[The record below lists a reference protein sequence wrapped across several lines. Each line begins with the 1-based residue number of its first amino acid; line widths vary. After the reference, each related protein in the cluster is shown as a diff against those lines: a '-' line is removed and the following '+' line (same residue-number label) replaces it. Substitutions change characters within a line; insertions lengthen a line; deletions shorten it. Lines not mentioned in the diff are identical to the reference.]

1 MLASFRR
8 LSKSKIGTGIMAF
21 VLLAILGGFALAD
34 LSNFGT
40 GIPGFGLGSSTLA
53 KIGGEE
59 INEKEMSD
67 AMERHL
73 AQVRQQNPNADY
85 PAVAGDVEPLLSEMI
100 DQSAVI
106 AFTNKYGFEISKR
119 LIDAEIADLPGV
131 RGLNGKPSVQG
142 YQQLLAQNRLTDA
155 EVRRRLAAQIAARY
169 LLLPVSAV
177 ARVPVGVASP
187 YAQMLLE
194 EREGEA
200 AVVPFTAFTTGL
212 NPTDADLQRYYTANR
227 SRYMVPEQRVV
238 RFARIGPDQVAS
250 VAATDQEVEAYYKAN
265 QSAYAAKETRDLTQV
280 VVPDQAT
287 ANAIAARA
295 KAGAKL
301 AAAAAPAGA
310 NAAVSSPV
318 AQTREAYASV
328 AGDKVAAA
336 AFSAPS
342 GAIVGPVQ
350 SDFGWAVVKVES
362 VKTIGG
368 KSLAAAN
375 SEIAAKLTDE
385 KRKEALEDLVDK
397 VQDAVE
403 GGSNFGEV
411 AAASK
416 LPVTT
421 TPLVMANG
429 VARADPAYKVPA
441 ELAAAL
447 KTGFDIAPSDQPEIA
462 SLPDK
467 KLGYVMVSPAEVVA
481 AAPEPLAKIRDR
493 VAGDWIAAEGLVR
506 AKAAAAAIAAKSSQG
521 VSVTDA
527 IKQGGTA
534 LPVRPLKARRLQI
547 AQANPEVVPALRT
560 LFSLPAGKARMVSDT
575 QGRGFFVVKV
585 DKINRANALAAL
597 PLIGQMRGELQQAT
611 SDDYARQFVAAIRED
626 IKVRRNENAIKALK
640 RRFASAGS

>member
-8 LSKSKIGTGIMAF
+8 LSKSKIGTGIMAV
-21 VLLAILGGFALAD
+21 VLLAILAGFALAD

-73 AQVRQQNPNADY
+73 SQVRQQNPNADY
-85 PAVAGDVEPLLSEMI
+85 PSIAGDVDPLLAEMI

-106 AFTNKYGFEISKR
+106 AFANKYGFDISKR

-200 AVVPFTAFTTGL
+200 AVVPFTAFTAGL
-212 NPTDADLQRYYTANR
+212 NPTDPDLQRYYAANR

-238 RFARIGPDQVAS
+238 RFARIGPDQVAN

-265 QSAYAAKETRDLTQV
+265 QSAYAAKETRDFTQV

-287 ANAIAARA
+287 ANAIAGRA

-310 NAAVSSPV
+310 NAAVSSPA

-350 SDFGWAVVKVES
+350 SDFGWAVIKVES

-368 KSLAAAN
+368 KSLAAAKT
-375 SEIAAKLTDE
+375 EIAAKLTGE

-397 VQDAVE
+397 VQDSVE
-403 GGSNFGEV
+403 GGSNFSEI

-421 TPLVMANG
+421 TPLIMANG
-429 VARADPAYKVPA
+429 TSRADAAYKIPA

-462 SLPDK
+462 ALPDK
-467 KLGYVMVSPAEVVA
+467 SGYVMVSPSEVVA

-493 VAGDWIAAEGLVR
+493 VVGDWTAAQGLVR

-521 VSVTDA
+521 MSLADA
-527 IKQGGTA
+527 IKQSGAA

-585 DKINRANALAAL
+585 DKINPANALAAI
-597 PLIGQMRGELQQAT
+597 PLIGQMRSELQQAT

-626 IKVRRNENAIKALK
+626 IKVRRNEGAIRALK
-640 RRFASAGS
+640 QRFATSGN

>member
-8 LSKSKIGTGIMAF
+8 LSKSKIGTGIMAA
-21 VLLAILGGFALAD
+21 VLLAILAGFALAD

-73 AQVRQQNPNADY
+73 TQVRQQNPNADY
-85 PAVAGDVEPLLSEMI
+85 PSIAGDVDPLLAEMI

-106 AFTNKYGFEISKR
+106 AFANKYGFDISKR

-155 EVRRRLAAQIAARY
+155 EVRRRLTAQIAARY

-200 AVVPFTAFTTGL
+200 AVVPFTAFTAGL
-212 NPTDADLQRYYTANR
+212 NPTDPDLQRYYAANR
-227 SRYMVPEQRVV
+227 DRYMVPEQRVV
-238 RFARIGPDQVAS
+238 RFARIGPDQVAN

-265 QSAYAAKETRDLTQV
+265 QSAYATKETRDFTQV

-301 AAAAAPAGA
+301 VAAAAPAGA
-310 NAAVSSPV
+310 NAAVSSP
-318 AQTREAYASV
+318 AGQTREAYASV

-350 SDFGWAVVKVES
+350 SDFGWAVIKVES

-368 KSLAAAN
+368 KSLAAAKT
-375 SEIAAKLTDE
+375 EIAAKLTDE
-385 KRKEALEDLVDK
+385 RRKEALEDLVDK
-397 VQDAVE
+397 VQDSVE
-403 GGSNFGEV
+403 GGSNFSEI

-421 TPLVMANG
+421 TPLIMANG
-429 VARADPAYKVPA
+429 TSRADAAYKIPA

-462 SLPDK
+462 ALPDK
-467 KLGYVMVSPAEVVA
+467 SGYVMVSPSEVVP

-493 VAGDWIAAEGLVR
+493 VVGDWTAAQGLVR
-506 AKAAAAAIAAKSSQG
+506 AKAAAAAIATKSSQG
-521 VSVTDA
+521 MSLADA
-527 IKQGGTA
+527 VKQSGA
-534 LPVRPLKARRLQI
+534 LLPIQPLKARRLQI

-560 LFSLPAGKARMVSDT
+560 LFSLPAGKARMVTDT

-585 DKINRANALAAL
+585 DKINPANALAAI
-597 PLIGQMRGELQQAT
+597 PLIGQMRSELQQAT

-626 IKVRRNENAIKALK
+626 IKVRRNEDAIRALK
-640 RRFASAGS
+640 QRFATSGS

>member
-8 LSKSKIGTGIMAF
+8 LSKSKIGTGIMAV
-21 VLLAILGGFALAD
+21 VLLAILAGFALAD

-73 AQVRQQNPNADY
+73 SQVRQQNPNADY
-85 PAVAGDVEPLLSEMI
+85 PSIAGDVDPLLAEMI

-106 AFTNKYGFEISKR
+106 AFANKYGFDISKR

-155 EVRRRLAAQIAARY
+155 EVRRRLTAQIAARY

-200 AVVPFTAFTTGL
+200 AVVPFTAFTAGL
-212 NPTDADLQRYYTANR
+212 NPTDPDLQRYYAANR

-238 RFARIGPDQVAS
+238 RFARIGPDQVAN

-265 QSAYAAKETRDLTQV
+265 QSAYAAKETRDFTQV

-287 ANAIAARA
+287 ANAIAGQA
-295 KAGAKL
+295 KAGARL

-310 NAAVSSPV
+310 NAAVSSPA

-342 GAIVGPVQ
+342 GGIVGPVQ
-350 SDFGWAVVKVES
+350 SDFGWAVIKVES

-368 KSLAAAN
+368 KSLAAAKT
-375 SEIAAKLTDE
+375 EIAAKLTGE

-397 VQDAVE
+397 VQDSVE
-403 GGSNFGEV
+403 GGSNFSEI

-416 LPVTT
+416 LPVTI
-421 TPLVMANG
+421 TPLIMANG
-429 VARADPAYKVPA
+429 TSRADAAYKIPA

-462 SLPDK
+462 ALPDK
-467 KLGYVMVSPAEVVA
+467 SGYVMVSPSEVVA

-493 VAGDWIAAEGLVR
+493 VAGDWTAAQGLVR
-506 AKAAAAAIAAKSSQG
+506 ARAAAAAIAAKSSRG
-521 VSVTDA
+521 MSLSDA
-527 IKQGGTA
+527 VKQSGA
-534 LPVRPLKARRLQI
+534 VIPIQPLKARRLQI

-585 DKINRANALAAL
+585 DKINPANALAAI
-597 PLIGQMRGELQQAT
+597 PLIGQMRSELQQAT

-626 IKVRRNENAIKALK
+626 IKVRRNEGAIRALK
-640 RRFASAGS
+640 QRFATSGN

>member
-8 LSKSKIGTGIMAF
+8 LSKSKIGTGIMAV
-21 VLLAILGGFALAD
+21 VLLAILAGFALAD

-73 AQVRQQNPNADY
+73 TQVRQQNPNADY
-85 PAVAGDVEPLLSEMI
+85 PSIAGDVDPLLAEMI

-106 AFTNKYGFEISKR
+106 AFANKYGFDISKR

-155 EVRRRLAAQIAARY
+155 EVRRRLTAQIAARY

-200 AVVPFTAFTTGL
+200 AVVPFTAFTAGL
-212 NPTDADLQRYYTANR
+212 NPTDPDLQRYYAANR

-238 RFARIGPDQVAS
+238 RFARIGPDQVAN

-265 QSAYAAKETRDLTQV
+265 QSAYAAKETRDFTQV

-287 ANAIAARA
+287 ANAIAGQA
-295 KAGAKL
+295 KAGARL

-310 NAAVSSPV
+310 NAAVSSPA

-342 GAIVGPVQ
+342 GGIVGPVQ
-350 SDFGWAVVKVES
+350 SDFGWAVIKVES

-368 KSLAAAN
+368 KSLAAAKT
-375 SEIAAKLTDE
+375 EIAAKLTGE

-397 VQDAVE
+397 VQDSVE
-403 GGSNFGEV
+403 GGSNFSEI

-416 LPVTT
+416 LPVTI
-421 TPLVMANG
+421 TPLIMANG
-429 VARADPAYKVPA
+429 TSRADAAYKIPA

-462 SLPDK
+462 ALPDK
-467 KLGYVMVSPAEVVA
+467 SGYVMVSPSEVVA

-493 VAGDWIAAEGLVR
+493 VAGDWTAAQGLVR
-506 AKAAAAAIAAKSSQG
+506 ARAAAAAIAAKSSRG
-521 VSVTDA
+521 MSLSDA
-527 IKQGGTA
+527 VKQSGA
-534 LPVRPLKARRLQI
+534 VIPIQPLKARRLQI

-585 DKINRANALAAL
+585 DKINPANALAAI
-597 PLIGQMRGELQQAT
+597 PLIGQMRSELQQAT

-626 IKVRRNENAIKALK
+626 IKVRRNEGAIRALK
-640 RRFASAGS
+640 QRFATSGN

>member
-8 LSKSKIGTGIMAF
+8 LSKSKIGTGIMAV
-21 VLLAILGGFALAD
+21 VLLAILAGFALAD

-73 AQVRQQNPNADY
+73 SQVRQQNPNADY
-85 PAVAGDVEPLLSEMI
+85 PSIAGDVDPLLAEMI

-106 AFTNKYGFEISKR
+106 AFANKYGFDISKR

-200 AVVPFTAFTTGL
+200 AVVPFTAFTAGL
-212 NPTDADLQRYYTANR
+212 NPTDPDLQRYYAANR

-238 RFARIGPDQVAS
+238 RFARIGPDQVAN

-265 QSAYAAKETRDLTQV
+265 QSAYAAKETRDFTQV

-287 ANAIAARA
+287 ANAIAGQA
-295 KAGAKL
+295 KAGARL

-310 NAAVSSPV
+310 NAAVSSPA

-342 GAIVGPVQ
+342 GGIVGPVQ
-350 SDFGWAVVKVES
+350 SDFGWAVIKVES

-368 KSLAAAN
+368 KSLAAAKT
-375 SEIAAKLTDE
+375 EIAAKLTGE

-397 VQDAVE
+397 VQDSVE
-403 GGSNFGEV
+403 GGSNFSEI

-416 LPVTT
+416 LPVTI
-421 TPLVMANG
+421 TPLIMANG
-429 VARADPAYKVPA
+429 TSRADAAYKIPA

-462 SLPDK
+462 ALPDK
-467 KLGYVMVSPAEVVA
+467 SGYVMVSPSEVVA

-493 VAGDWIAAEGLVR
+493 VAGEWTAAQGLVR
-506 AKAAAAAIAAKSSQG
+506 ARAAAAAIAAKSSRG
-521 VSVTDA
+521 MSLSDA
-527 IKQGGTA
+527 VKQSGA
-534 LPVRPLKARRLQI
+534 VIPIQPLKARRLQI

-585 DKINRANALAAL
+585 DKINPANALAAI
-597 PLIGQMRGELQQAT
+597 PLIGQMRSELQQAT

-626 IKVRRNENAIKALK
+626 IKVRRNEGAIRALK
-640 RRFASAGS
+640 QRFATSGN

>member
-8 LSKSKIGTGIMAF
+8 LSKSKIGTGIMAV
-21 VLLAILGGFALAD
+21 VLLAILAGFALAD

-73 AQVRQQNPNADY
+73 TQVRQQNPNAYY
-85 PAVAGDVEPLLSEMI
+85 PSIAGDVDPLLAEMI

-106 AFTNKYGFEISKR
+106 AFANKYGFDISKR

-155 EVRRRLAAQIAARY
+155 EVRRRLTAQIAARY

-200 AVVPFTAFTTGL
+200 AVVPFTAFTAGL
-212 NPTDADLQRYYTANR
+212 NPSDPDLQRYYAANR
-227 SRYMVPEQRVV
+227 SRYVVAEQRVV
-238 RFARIGPDQVAS
+238 RFARIGPDQVAN

-265 QSAYAAKETRDLTQV
+265 QSAYAAKETRDFTQV

-310 NAAVSSPV
+310 NAAVSSPA
-318 AQTREAYASV
+318 AQTREAFASV

-342 GAIVGPVQ
+342 GDIVGPVQ
-350 SDFGWAVVKVES
+350 SDFGWAVIRVES

-368 KSLAAAN
+368 KSLAAAKT
-375 SEIAAKLTDE
+375 EIAAKLTGE

-397 VQDAVE
+397 VQDSVE
-403 GGSNFGEV
+403 GGSNFSEI

-421 TPLVMANG
+421 TPLIMANG
-429 VARADPAYKVPA
+429 TSRADAAYKVPA
-441 ELAAAL
+441 ELAPAL

-462 SLPDK
+462 ALPDK
-467 KLGYVMVSPAEVVA
+467 SGYVMVSPSEVVA

-493 VAGDWIAAEGLVR
+493 VLGDWTAAQGLVR
-506 AKAAAAAIAAKSSQG
+506 ARAAAAAIAAKSSKG
-521 VSVTDA
+521 MSLADA
-527 IKQGGTA
+527 VKQSGAT
-534 LPVRPLKARRLQI
+534 LPIQPLKARRLQI

-585 DKINRANALAAL
+585 DKVNPANALAAI
-597 PLIGQMRGELQQAT
+597 PLIGQMRSELQQAT

-626 IKVRRNENAIKALK
+626 IKVRRNEDAIRALK
-640 RRFASAGS
+640 QRFATSGS

>member
-8 LSKSKIGTGIMAF
+8 LSKSKIGTGIMAA
-21 VLLAILGGFALAD
+21 VLLAILAGFALAD

-53 KIGGEE
+53 KVGGEE
-59 INEKEMSD
+59 ITEKEMSD

-73 AQVRQQNPNADY
+73 SQVRQQNPNADY
-85 PAVAGDVEPLLSEMI
+85 RSIVGDVDPLLAEMV
-100 DQSAVI
+100 DQGAII
-106 AFTNKYGFEISKR
+106 AFTDKYGFAISKR
-119 LIDAEIADLPGV
+119 LIDAEIANLPGV

-155 EVRRRLAAQIAARY
+155 QVRRQLAAQIAARY
-169 LLLPVSAV
+169 LLLPLSAV
-177 ARVPVGVASP
+177 ARVPVGVAAP

-194 EREGEA
+194 EREGQA
-200 AVVPFTAFTTGL
+200 AVVPFTAFTADL
-212 NPTDADLQRYYTANR
+212 KPTDADVQRYYTANHN
-227 SRYMVPEQRVV
+227 RYMVPEQRVV
-238 RFARIGPDQVAS
+238 RFARIGPEQVANVS
-250 VAATDQEVEAYYKAN
+250 ATDQEIEAYYKAN
-265 QSAYAAKETRDLTQV
+265 QTVYATKDTRDLTQV

-310 NAAVSSPV
+310 NAAVSSPMG
-318 AQTREAYASV
+318 QTREAYAAV
-328 AGDKVAAA
+328 AGAKVAAA

-350 SDFGWAVVKVES
+350 SDFGWTVIKVES

-368 KSLAAAN
+368 KSLAAAKA
-375 SEIAAKLTDE
+375 EIAAKLTEE

-397 VQDAVE
+397 VQDSVE
-403 GGSNFGEV
+403 GGSNFSEV
-411 AAASK
+411 AAESK

-429 VARADPAYKVPA
+429 TSRADPAYKLPP

-447 KTGFDIAPSDQPEIA
+447 KSGFDIAPSDQPEVA

-467 KLGYVMVSPAEVVA
+467 SGYVMVSPSEVVA

-493 VAGDWIAAEGLVR
+493 VVGDWTAAQGLARARTAAAGIAAR
-506 AKAAAAAIAAKSSQG
+506 ASQG
-521 VSVTDA
+521 MSLADA
-527 IKQGGTA
+527 VKQSGAA
-534 LPVRPLKARRLQI
+534 LPIQPLKARRVEI
-547 AQANPEVVPALRT
+547 AQANPQAVGPLRA
-560 LFSLPAGKARMVSDT
+560 LFSLSAGKARMVPDA

-585 DKINRANALAAL
+585 DKINPANSLAAL

-611 SDDYARQFVAAIRED
+611 SDDYARQFVSAIRED
-626 IKVRRNENAIKALK
+626 IKVRRNESAIQALK

>member
-8 LSKSKIGTGIMAF
+8 LSKSKIGTGIMAV
-21 VLLAILGGFALAD
+21 VLLAILAGFALAD

-73 AQVRQQNPNADY
+73 TQVRQQNPNADY
-85 PAVAGDVEPLLSEMI
+85 PSIAGDVDPLLAEMI

-106 AFTNKYGFEISKR
+106 AFANKYGFDISKR

-155 EVRRRLAAQIAARY
+155 EVRRRLTAQIAARY

-200 AVVPFTAFTTGL
+200 AVVPFTAFTAGL
-212 NPTDADLQRYYTANR
+212 NPTDPDLQRYYAANR
-227 SRYMVPEQRVV
+227 DRYMVPEQRVV
-238 RFARIGPDQVAS
+238 RFARIGPDQVAN

-265 QSAYAAKETRDLTQV
+265 QSAYAAKETRDFTQV

-287 ANAIAARA
+287 ANAIAGRA
-295 KAGAKL
+295 KTGAKL

-310 NAAVSSPV
+310 NAAVSSPA
-318 AQTREAYASV
+318 AQTREAFASV

-350 SDFGWAVVKVES
+350 SDFGWAVIRVES

-368 KSLAAAN
+368 KSLAAAKT
-375 SEIAAKLTDE
+375 EIAAKLTGE

-397 VQDAVE
+397 VQDSVE
-403 GGSNFGEV
+403 GGSNFSEI

-421 TPLVMANG
+421 TPLIMANG
-429 VARADPAYKVPA
+429 TSRADAAYKVPA
-441 ELAAAL
+441 ELAPAL

-462 SLPDK
+462 ALPDK
-467 KLGYVMVSPAEVVA
+467 SGYVMVSPSEVVA

-493 VAGDWIAAEGLVR
+493 VLGDWTAAQGLVR
-506 AKAAAAAIAAKSSQG
+506 ARAAAAAIAAKSSKG
-521 VSVTDA
+521 MSLADA
-527 IKQGGTA
+527 VKQSGAT
-534 LPVRPLKARRLQI
+534 LPIQPLKARRLQI

-585 DKINRANALAAL
+585 DKVNPANALAAI
-597 PLIGQMRGELQQAT
+597 PLIGQMRSELQQAT

-626 IKVRRNENAIKALK
+626 IKVRRNEDAIRALK
-640 RRFASAGS
+640 QRFATSGS

>member
-8 LSKSKIGTGIMAF
+8 LSKSKIGTGIMAA
-21 VLLAILGGFALAD
+21 VLLAILAGFALAD

-73 AQVRQQNPNADY
+73 TQVRQQNPNADY
-85 PAVAGDVEPLLSEMI
+85 PSIAGDVDPLLAEMI

-106 AFTNKYGFEISKR
+106 AFANKYGFDISKR

-200 AVVPFTAFTTGL
+200 AVVPFTAFTAGL
-212 NPTDADLQRYYTANR
+212 NPTDPDLQRYYAANR

-238 RFARIGPDQVAS
+238 RFARIGPDQVAN

-265 QSAYAAKETRDLTQV
+265 QSAYAAKETRDFTQV

-295 KAGAKL
+295 KAGARL

-310 NAAVSSPV
+310 NAAVSSPA
-318 AQTREAYASV
+318 AQTREAFASV

-342 GAIVGPVQ
+342 GGIVGPVQ
-350 SDFGWAVVKVES
+350 SDFGWAVIKVES

-368 KSLAAAN
+368 KSLAAAKT
-375 SEIAAKLTDE
+375 EIAAKLTGE

-397 VQDAVE
+397 VQDSVE
-403 GGSNFGEV
+403 GGSNFSEI

-416 LPVTT
+416 LPVTI
-421 TPLVMANG
+421 TPLIMANG
-429 VARADPAYKVPA
+429 TSRADAAYKIPA

-462 SLPDK
+462 ALPDK
-467 KLGYVMVSPAEVVA
+467 SGYVMVSPSEVVA

-493 VAGDWIAAEGLVR
+493 VAGEWTAAQGLVR
-506 AKAAAAAIAAKSSQG
+506 ARAAAAAIAAKSSRG
-521 VSVTDA
+521 MSLSDA
-527 IKQGGTA
+527 VKQSGA
-534 LPVRPLKARRLQI
+534 VIPIQPLKARRLQI

-585 DKINRANALAAL
+585 DKINPANALAAI
-597 PLIGQMRGELQQAT
+597 PLIGQMRSELQQAT

-626 IKVRRNENAIKALK
+626 IKVRRNESAIRALK
-640 RRFASAGS
+640 QRFASAGS

>member
-8 LSKSKIGTGIMAF
+8 LSKSKIGTGIMAA
-21 VLLAILGGFALAD
+21 VLLAILAGFALAD

-53 KIGGEE
+53 KIGSQE
-59 INEKEMSD
+59 ISEKEMSD

-85 PAVAGDVEPLLSEMI
+85 PSVAGDVDPLLAEMI
-100 DQSAVI
+100 DQSSVV
-106 AFTNKYGFEISKR
+106 AFADKYGFQISKR
-119 LIDAEIADLPGV
+119 LIDAEIAGLPGV
-131 RGLNGKPSVQG
+131 RGLNGKPDVRA

-155 EVRRRLAAQIAARY
+155 QVRQRLMAQIAARY

-200 AVVPFTAFTTGL
+200 AVVPFTAFTAGL
-212 NPTDADLQRYYTANR
+212 KPTDADLQRYYAANR
-227 SRYMVPEQRVV
+227 SRYMVPEQRIV
-238 RFARIGPDQVAS
+238 RFAKIGPDQVAN
-250 VAATDQEVEAYYKAN
+250 VAATDQEIEAYYKSN

-310 NAAVSSPV
+310 NAAVSSP
-318 AQTREAYASV
+318 AGQTREAYAAV
-328 AGDKVAAA
+328 AGAKVAAA
-336 AFSAPS
+336 AFSATS
-342 GAIVGPVQ
+342 GTVVGPVQ
-350 SDFGWAVVKVES
+350 SDFGWAVIKVES
-362 VKTIGG
+362 VKTIGA
-368 KSLAAAN
+368 KPLAAAKA
-375 SEIAAKLTDE
+375 EIAAKLTPE

-397 VQDAVE
+397 VQDAIE
-403 GGSNFGEV
+403 GGSNFSEV
-411 AAASK
+411 AAQSK

-429 VARADPAYKVPA
+429 VSRADPAYKLPA

-462 SLPDK
+462 ALPDK
-467 KLGYVMVSPAEVVA
+467 SAGYVIVSPAEVVP

-493 VAGDWIAAEGLVR
+493 VIGDWTAAEGLVR
-506 AKAAAAAIAAKSSQG
+506 AKAAATAIAARASTGMSL
-521 VSVTDA
+521 TDA
-527 IKQGGTA
+527 VKQSGAA
-534 LPVRPLKARRLQI
+534 LPVQSLKARRVQI
-547 AQANPEVVPALRT
+547 AQANPQVVPTLRT
-560 LFSLPAGKARMVSDT
+560 LFSLTAGKARMVRDT

-597 PLIGQMRGELQQAT
+597 PLIGQMRGELEQAV
-611 SDDYARQFVAAIRED
+611 SDDYARQFVSAIRED
-626 IKVRRNENAIKALK
+626 IKVRRNEDAIRALK
-640 RRFASAGS
+640 QRFARAGS

>member
-8 LSKSKIGTGIMAF
+8 LSKSKIGTGIMVA
-21 VLLAILGGFALAD
+21 VLLAILAGFALAD

-53 KIGGEE
+53 KVGGQE
-59 INEKEMSD
+59 INDKEMSD

-73 AQVRQQNPNADY
+73 AEVRRQNPNADY
-85 PAVAGDVEPLLSEMI
+85 PSIARDIDPLLAEMI

-106 AFTNKYGFEISKR
+106 AFANKYGFQISKR

-131 RGLNGKPSVQG
+131 RGLNGKPNVQA
-142 YQQLLAQNRLTDA
+142 YQQVLAQNRLTDA
-155 EVRRRLAAQIAARY
+155 EVRQRLTAQIAARY

-200 AVVPFTAFTTGL
+200 AVVPFTAFTAGL
-212 NPTDADLQRYYTANR
+212 NPTDADLQRYYAANR
-227 SRYMVPEQRVV
+227 SRYMVAEQRAV
-238 RFARIGPDQVAS
+238 RFARIGPEQVAS
-250 VAATDQEVEAYYKAN
+250 VAATDQEIEAYYKAN
-265 QSAYAAKETRDLTQV
+265 QAAYAAKETRDFTQV

-310 NAAVSSPV
+310 NAAVSSP
-318 AQTREAYASV
+318 AGQTREGYASV
-328 AGDKVAAA
+328 AGDKIAAA
-336 AFSAPS
+336 AFFASA
-342 GAIVGPVQ
+342 GAIVGPLQ
-350 SDFGWAVVKVES
+350 SDFGWAVIKVES
-362 VKTIGG
+362 VKATGG
-368 KSLAAAN
+368 KPLAAAKA
-375 SEIAAKLTDE
+375 EIAAKLTDE

-397 VQDAVE
+397 VQDSIE
-403 GGSNFGEV
+403 GGSNFSEV
-411 AAASK
+411 ATGSK

-429 VARADPAYKVPA
+429 TSRADAAYKVPT
-441 ELAAAL
+441 ELAPAL
-447 KTGFDIAPSDQPEIA
+447 KTAFDIAPSDQPEIA
-462 SLPDK
+462 PLPDK
-467 KLGYVMVSPAEVVA
+467 SGYILVSPSEVVA

-493 VAGDWIAAEGLVR
+493 VAGDWSAAEGLAR
-506 AKAAAAAIAAKSSQG
+506 AKAAATAIAARTSQG
-521 VSVTDA
+521 VSLTDA
-527 IKQGGTA
+527 VKQSGAA
-534 LPVRPLKARRLQI
+534 LPVRPLKARRVQI

-560 LFSLPAGKARMVSDT
+560 LFSLTAGKARMVTDT

-585 DKINRANALAAL
+585 DKIIPANALAAL

-611 SDDYARQFVAAIRED
+611 SDDYAREFVAAIRED
-626 IKVRRNENAIKALK
+626 MKVRRNDSAIRALK
-640 RRFASAGS
+640 QRFASAGS

>member
-8 LSKSKIGTGIMAF
+8 LSKSKIGTGIMAV
-21 VLLAILGGFALAD
+21 VLLAILAGFALAD

-40 GIPGFGLGSSTLA
+40 GIPGFGLGSSTIA

-73 AQVRQQNPNADY
+73 SQVRQQNPNADY
-85 PAVAGDVEPLLSEMI
+85 PSIAGDVDPLLAEMI

-106 AFTNKYGFEISKR
+106 AFANKYGFDISKR

-200 AVVPFTAFTTGL
+200 AVVPFTAFTAGL
-212 NPTDADLQRYYTANR
+212 NPTDPDLQRYYAANR

-238 RFARIGPDQVAS
+238 RFARIGPDQVAN

-265 QSAYAAKETRDLTQV
+265 QSAYAAKETRDFTQV

-287 ANAIAARA
+287 ANAIAGRA

-310 NAAVSSPV
+310 NAAVSSPA

-328 AGDKVAAA
+328 ARDKVAAA

-350 SDFGWAVVKVES
+350 SDFGWAVIKVES

-368 KSLAAAN
+368 KSLAAAKT
-375 SEIAAKLTDE
+375 EIAAKLTGE

-397 VQDAVE
+397 VQDSVE
-403 GGSNFGEV
+403 GGSNFSEI

-421 TPLVMANG
+421 TPLIMANG
-429 VARADPAYKVPA
+429 TSRADAAYKIPA

-462 SLPDK
+462 ALPDK
-467 KLGYVMVSPAEVVA
+467 SGYVMVSPSEVVA

-493 VAGDWIAAEGLVR
+493 VVGDWTAAQGLVR

-521 VSVTDA
+521 MSLADA
-527 IKQGGTA
+527 IKQSGAA

-585 DKINRANALAAL
+585 DKINPANALAAI
-597 PLIGQMRGELQQAT
+597 PLIGQMRSELQQAT

-626 IKVRRNENAIKALK
+626 IKVRRNEDAIRALK
-640 RRFASAGS
+640 QRFATSGS

>member
-8 LSKSKIGTGIMAF
+8 LSKSKIGTGIMAV
-21 VLLAILGGFALAD
+21 VLLAILAGFALAD

-73 AQVRQQNPNADY
+73 TQVRQQNPNADY
-85 PAVAGDVEPLLSEMI
+85 PSIAGDVDPLLAEMI

-106 AFTNKYGFEISKR
+106 AFANKYGFDISKR

-155 EVRRRLAAQIAARY
+155 EVRRRLTAQIAARY

-200 AVVPFTAFTTGL
+200 AVVPFTAFTAGL
-212 NPTDADLQRYYTANR
+212 KPSDPDLQRYYAANR

-238 RFARIGPDQVAS
+238 RFARIGPDQVAN

-265 QSAYAAKETRDLTQV
+265 QSAYAAKETRDFTQV

-295 KAGAKL
+295 KAGARL

-310 NAAVSSPV
+310 NAAVSSPA
-318 AQTREAYASV
+318 AQTREAFASV

-342 GAIVGPVQ
+342 GGIVGPVQ
-350 SDFGWAVVKVES
+350 SDFGWAVIKVES

-368 KSLAAAN
+368 KSLAAAKT
-375 SEIAAKLTDE
+375 EIAAKLTGE

-397 VQDAVE
+397 VQDSVE
-403 GGSNFGEV
+403 GGSNFSEI

-416 LPVTT
+416 LPVTI
-421 TPLVMANG
+421 TPLIMANG
-429 VARADPAYKVPA
+429 TSRADAAYKIPA

-462 SLPDK
+462 ALPDK
-467 KLGYVMVSPAEVVA
+467 SGYVMVSPSEVVA

-493 VAGDWIAAEGLVR
+493 VAGDWTAAQGLVR
-506 AKAAAAAIAAKSSQG
+506 ARAAAAAIAAKSSRG
-521 VSVTDA
+521 MSLSDA
-527 IKQGGTA
+527 VKQSGA
-534 LPVRPLKARRLQI
+534 VIPIQPLKARRLQI

-560 LFSLPAGKARMVSDT
+560 LFSLPAGKARMVTDMR
-575 QGRGFFVVKV
+575 GRGFFVVKV
-585 DKINRANALAAL
+585 DKINPANALAAI
-597 PLIGQMRGELQQAT
+597 PLIGQMRSELQQAT

-626 IKVRRNENAIKALK
+626 IKVRRNEGAIRALK
-640 RRFASAGS
+640 QRFATSGN

>member
-8 LSKSKIGTGIMAF
+8 LSKSKIGTGIMAA
-21 VLLAILGGFALAD
+21 VLLAILAGFALAD

-53 KIGGEE
+53 KVGGEV
-59 INEKEMSD
+59 ITEKEMSD

-73 AQVRQQNPNADY
+73 SQVRQQNPNADY
-85 PAVAGDVEPLLSEMI
+85 PSISGDVDPLLAEMV

-106 AFTNKYGFEISKR
+106 AFAEKYGFRISKR

-155 EVRRRLAAQIAARY
+155 QVRRRLTAQIAARY
-169 LLLPVSAV
+169 LLLPLSAV

-200 AVVPFTAFTTGL
+200 AVVPFSAFTAGL
-212 NPTDADLQRYYTANR
+212 NPTDADVQRYYAANR

-238 RFARIGPDQVAS
+238 RFARIGPEQVANVS
-250 VAATDQEVEAYYKAN
+250 ATDQEIEAYFKAN
-265 QSAYAAKETRDLTQV
+265 QSAYATKETRDLTQV
-280 VVPDQAT
+280 VVPDRAT
-287 ANAIAARA
+287 ADAIATRA
-295 KAGAKL
+295 KAGGKL

-310 NAAVSSPV
+310 NAAVSSP
-318 AQTREAYASV
+318 AGQTREGYASV

-336 AFSAPS
+336 AFSVPS

-350 SDFGWAVVKVES
+350 SDFGWAVIKVES

-368 KSLAAAN
+368 KSLAAAKG
-375 SEIAAKLTDE
+375 EIAAKLTDE
-385 KRKEALEDLVDK
+385 KRKNALEDLVDK
-397 VQDAVE
+397 VQESIED
-403 GGSNFGEV
+403 GSNFSEV
-411 AAASK
+411 AAQTK

-429 VARADPAYKVPA
+429 ISRTDPAYKLAP

-447 KTGFDIAPSDQPEIA
+447 KSGFDIAPSDQPEVA

-467 KLGYVMVSPAEVVA
+467 SGYVMVSPSQVVA

-493 VAGDWIAAEGLVR
+493 VVGDWTTAQGLAR
-506 AKAAAAAIAAKSSQG
+506 AKTAAAAIAARSSQG
-521 VSVTDA
+521 MSLTDA
-527 IKQGGTA
+527 VKQSGAT
-534 LPVRPLKARRLQI
+534 LPIQPLKARRLEI
-547 AQANPEVVPALRT
+547 AQANPQAVAALRA
-560 LFSLPAGKARMVSDT
+560 LFSLQAGKARMVTDT

-585 DKINRANALAAL
+585 DKINPANSLAAL

-611 SDDYARQFVAAIRED
+611 SDDYARQFVSAIRED
-626 IKVRRNENAIKALK
+626 IKVRRNESAIRALK
-640 RRFASAGS
+640 QRFASAGS

>member
-8 LSKSKIGTGIMAF
+8 LSKSKIGTGIMAV
-21 VLLAILGGFALAD
+21 VLLAILAGFALAD

-73 AQVRQQNPNADY
+73 SQVRQQNPNADY
-85 PAVAGDVEPLLSEMI
+85 PSIAGDVDPLLAEMI

-106 AFTNKYGFEISKR
+106 AFANKYGFDISKR

-177 ARVPVGVASP
+177 ARVPSGVASP

-200 AVVPFTAFTTGL
+200 AVVPFTAFTAGL
-212 NPTDADLQRYYTANR
+212 NPTDPDLQRYYAANR
-227 SRYMVPEQRVV
+227 DRYMVPEQRVV
-238 RFARIGPDQVAS
+238 RFARIGPDQVAN

-265 QSAYAAKETRDLTQV
+265 QSAYATKETRDFTQV

-301 AAAAAPAGA
+301 VAAAAPAGA
-310 NAAVSSPV
+310 NAAVSSP
-318 AQTREAYASV
+318 AGQTREAYASV

-350 SDFGWAVVKVES
+350 SDFGWAVIKVES

-368 KSLAAAN
+368 KSLAAAKT
-375 SEIAAKLTDE
+375 EIAAKLTDE
-385 KRKEALEDLVDK
+385 RRKEALEDLVDK
-397 VQDAVE
+397 VQDSVE
-403 GGSNFGEV
+403 GGSNFSEI

-421 TPLVMANG
+421 TPLIMANG
-429 VARADPAYKVPA
+429 VSRADAAYKIPP

-447 KTGFDIAPSDQPEIA
+447 KTGFDVAPSDQPEIA

-467 KLGYVMVSPAEVVA
+467 SGYVMVSPSEVVP

-493 VAGDWIAAEGLVR
+493 VVGDWTAAQGLVR
-506 AKAAAAAIAAKSSQG
+506 AKAAAAAIATKSSQG
-521 VSVTDA
+521 MSLADA
-527 IKQGGTA
+527 VKQSGA
-534 LPVRPLKARRLQI
+534 LLPIQPLKARRLQI

-560 LFSLPAGKARMVSDT
+560 LFSLPAGKARMVTDT

-585 DKINRANALAAL
+585 DKINPANALAAI
-597 PLIGQMRGELQQAT
+597 PLIGQMRSELQQAT

-626 IKVRRNENAIKALK
+626 IKVRRNEDAIRALK
-640 RRFASAGS
+640 QRFATSGS

>member
-8 LSKSKIGTGIMAF
+8 LSKSKIGTGIMAA
-21 VLLAILGGFALAD
+21 VLLAILAGFALAD

-73 AQVRQQNPNADY
+73 SQVRQQNPNADY
-85 PAVAGDVEPLLSEMI
+85 PSIAGDVDPLLAEMI

-106 AFTNKYGFEISKR
+106 AFANKYGFDISKR

-200 AVVPFTAFTTGL
+200 AVVPFTAFTAGL
-212 NPTDADLQRYYTANR
+212 NPTDPDLQRYYAANR

-238 RFARIGPDQVAS
+238 RFARIGPDQVAN

-265 QSAYAAKETRDLTQV
+265 QSAYAAKETRDFTQV

-287 ANAIAARA
+287 ANAIAAHA
-295 KAGAKL
+295 KAGARL

-310 NAAVSSPV
+310 NAAVSSPA
-318 AQTREAYASV
+318 AQTREAFASV
-328 AGDKVAAA
+328 AGDKVASA

-350 SDFGWAVVKVES
+350 SDFGWAVIKVES

-368 KSLAAAN
+368 KSLAAAKT
-375 SEIAAKLTDE
+375 EIAAKLTGE

-397 VQDAVE
+397 VQDSVE
-403 GGSNFGEV
+403 GGSNFSEI

-421 TPLVMANG
+421 TPLIMANG
-429 VARADPAYKVPA
+429 TSRADAAYKIPA

-462 SLPDK
+462 ALPDK
-467 KLGYVMVSPAEVVA
+467 SGYVMVSPSEVVA

-493 VAGDWIAAEGLVR
+493 VVGDWTAAQGLVR

-521 VSVTDA
+521 MSLADA
-527 IKQGGTA
+527 IKQSGAA

-585 DKINRANALAAL
+585 DKINSANALAAI
-597 PLIGQMRGELQQAT
+597 PLIGQMRSELQQAT

-626 IKVRRNENAIKALK
+626 IKVRRNEGAIRALK
-640 RRFASAGS
+640 QRFATSGN

>member
-8 LSKSKIGTGIMAF
+8 LSKSKIGTGIMAV
-21 VLLAILGGFALAD
+21 VLLAILAGFALAD

-40 GIPGFGLGSSTLA
+40 GVPGFGLGSSTLA

-73 AQVRQQNPNADY
+73 SQVRQQNPNADY
-85 PAVAGDVEPLLSEMI
+85 PNIAGDIEPLLSEMI

-106 AFTNKYGFEISKR
+106 AFANKYGFEISKR
-119 LIDAEIADLPGV
+119 LVDAEIADLPGV

-155 EVRRRLAAQIAARY
+155 QVRQRLTAQIAARY

-177 ARVPVGVASP
+177 ARVSVGVASP

-200 AVVPFTAFTTGL
+200 AVVPFTAFTAGL
-212 NPTDADLQRYYTANR
+212 NPTDADLQRYYAANR
-227 SRYMVPEQRVV
+227 SRYMVPEQRMI
-238 RFARIGPDQVAS
+238 RFARIGPDQVAN
-250 VAATDQEVEAYYKAN
+250 VVATDQEVEAYYKAN
-265 QSAYAAKETRDLTQV
+265 QSAYAARETRDFTQV
-280 VVPDQAT
+280 VVPDRAT

-301 AAAAAPAGA
+301 VAAAAPAGA
-310 NAAVSSPV
+310 NAAVSSP
-318 AQTREAYASV
+318 AGQTREKYASV

-362 VKTIGG
+362 VTTVGG
-368 KSLAAAN
+368 KSLAETKA
-375 SEIAAKLTDE
+375 EIASKLTDE

-397 VQDAVE
+397 VQDSIE
-403 GGSNFGEV
+403 GGSNFSEV
-411 AAASK
+411 ATESK

-429 VARADPAYKVPA
+429 MSRTDPAYKVPA
-441 ELAAAL
+441 ELASAL
-447 KTGFDIAPSDQPEIA
+447 KSGFDIAPSDQPEIA
-462 SLPDK
+462 ALPDK
-467 KLGYVMVSPAEVVA
+467 SGYVMVSPSEVLA

-493 VAGDWIAAEGLVR
+493 VAGDWTAAQGLVR
-506 AKAAAAAIAAKSSQG
+506 AKAAAAAIAAKASQG
-521 VSVTDA
+521 ISLTDA
-527 IKQGGTA
+527 VKQSGAA
-534 LPVRPLKARRLQI
+534 LPIQPLKARRLQI
-547 AQANPEVVPALRT
+547 AQANREVAPALRT

-585 DKINRANALAAL
+585 DKINPANSLAAI

-626 IKVRRNENAIKALK
+626 VKVRRNESAIRALK
-640 RRFASAGS
+640 QRFAAAGS

>member
-8 LSKSKIGTGIMAF
+8 LSKSKIGTGIMAA
-21 VLLAILGGFALAD
+21 VLLAILAGFALAD

-53 KIGGEE
+53 RVGSEE
-59 INEKEMSD
+59 INEKAMSD

-85 PAVAGDVEPLLSEMI
+85 PSVAGDVDPLLAEMI

-106 AFTNKYGFEISKR
+106 AFADKYGFGISKR

-155 EVRRRLAAQIAARY
+155 EVRRRLTAQIAARY

-200 AVVPFTAFTTGL
+200 AVVPFTAFTAGL
-212 NPTDADLQRYYTANR
+212 KPTDADLQRYYAANR
-227 SRYMVPEQRVV
+227 SRYLVPEQRVV
-238 RFARIGPDQVAS
+238 RFARIGPEQVGSVVAS
-250 VAATDQEVEAYYKAN
+250 DQEVEAYYKAN
-265 QSAYAAKETRDLTQV
+265 QAAYTAKETRDFTQV

-310 NAAVSSPV
+310 NAAVSSP
-318 AQTREAYASV
+318 AGQTREAYAAV

-336 AFSAPS
+336 AFSAAS

-350 SDFGWAVVKVES
+350 SDFGWAVIKVES

-368 KSLAAAN
+368 KSLAAAKV
-375 SEIAAKLTDE
+375 EIAAKLTDE

-397 VQDAVE
+397 IQDSVE
-403 GGSNFGEV
+403 SGSNFSEV

-416 LPVTT
+416 LSVTT
-421 TPLVMANG
+421 TPLIMANG
-429 VARADPAYKVPA
+429 TSRADPAYKVPA

-447 KTGFDIAPSDQPEIA
+447 KTGFDIAPSDPPEIA
-462 SLPDK
+462 ALPDK
-467 KLGYVMVSPAEVVA
+467 SAYVMVSPSEVVA

-493 VAGDWIAAEGLVR
+493 VVGDWTAAEGLMK

-521 VSVTDA
+521 MSLTDA
-527 IKQGGTA
+527 IKQSGTA
-534 LPVRPLKARRLQI
+534 LPVRPLKARRIQI
-547 AQANPEVVPALRT
+547 AQANPEIAPALRT
-560 LFSLPAGKARMVSDT
+560 LFSLPVGKARMVADA

-585 DKINRANALAAL
+585 DKTNPANALAAI

-611 SDDYARQFVAAIRED
+611 SDDYARQFVTAIRED
-626 IKVRRNENAIKALK
+626 IKVRRNESAIRALK
-640 RRFASAGS
+640 QRFATAGS

>member
-8 LSKSKIGTGIMAF
+8 LSKSKIGTGIMAV
-21 VLLAILGGFALAD
+21 VLLAILAGFALAD

-73 AQVRQQNPNADY
+73 TQVRQQNPNADY
-85 PAVAGDVEPLLSEMI
+85 PSIAGDVDPLLAEMI

-106 AFTNKYGFEISKR
+106 AFANKYGFDISKR

-155 EVRRRLAAQIAARY
+155 EVRRRLTAQIAARY

-200 AVVPFTAFTTGL
+200 AVVPFTAFTAGL
-212 NPTDADLQRYYTANR
+212 NPSDPDLQRYYAANR
-227 SRYMVPEQRVV
+227 SRYVVAEQRVV
-238 RFARIGPDQVAS
+238 RFARIGPDQVAN

-265 QSAYAAKETRDLTQV
+265 QSAYAAKETRDFTQV

-310 NAAVSSPV
+310 NAAVSSPA
-318 AQTREAYASV
+318 AQTREAFASV

-342 GAIVGPVQ
+342 GDIVGPVQ
-350 SDFGWAVVKVES
+350 SDFGWAVIRVES

-368 KSLAAAN
+368 KSLAAAKT
-375 SEIAAKLTDE
+375 EIAAKLTGE

-397 VQDAVE
+397 VQDSVE
-403 GGSNFGEV
+403 GGSNFSEI

-421 TPLVMANG
+421 TPLIMANG
-429 VARADPAYKVPA
+429 TSRADAAYKVPA
-441 ELAAAL
+441 ELAPAL

-462 SLPDK
+462 ALPDK
-467 KLGYVMVSPAEVVA
+467 SGYVMVSPSEVVA

-493 VAGDWIAAEGLVR
+493 VLGDWTAAQGLVR
-506 AKAAAAAIAAKSSQG
+506 ARAAAAAIAAKSSKG
-521 VSVTDA
+521 MSLADA
-527 IKQGGTA
+527 VKQSGAT
-534 LPVRPLKARRLQI
+534 LPIQPLKARRLQI

-585 DKINRANALAAL
+585 DKVNPANALAAI
-597 PLIGQMRGELQQAT
+597 PLIGQMRSELQQAT

-626 IKVRRNENAIKALK
+626 IKVRRNEDAIRALK
-640 RRFASAGS
+640 QRFATSGS